1 MKHLKHEPLSRN
13 THDSHFL

>member
-13 THDSHFL
+13 THDAHFL